1 MKKKYYILIGILV
14 VILTGV
20 GIGLSMYFKPHK
32 DFGKSK
38 PDFILTAKDLFKEFD
53 ANETAANQKFVAE
66 DKTVQLN
73 GTVSEL
79 NKNQDG
85 TNSIVLTDPDMQG
98 SINCSLMPSENDK
111 AAKLRK
117 GDRMTIK
124 GQCTGMQ
131 ELIEKQVIMIRC
143 VVVD

>member
-1 MKKKYYILIGILV
+1 MKKKYYILIGIFIV
-14 VILTGV
+14 VLAGV

-38 PDFILTAKDLFKEFD
+38 ADFILTAKDLFKEFD
-53 ANETAANQKFVAE
+53 ANETLANQKFVAE
-66 DKTVQLN
+66 DKTVQIT
-73 GTVSEL
+73 GTVSEM

-85 TNSIVLTDPDMQG
+85 TNSIVVTDNDLQG

-111 AAKLRK
+111 AAKLKK
-117 GDRMTIK
+117 GDKIVIK
-124 GQCTGMQ
+124 GQCTGIQ
-131 ELIEKQVIMIRC
+131 ELIDKQVIMIRC